1 MSIESFRDPLWGVL
15 LRLAINVVVLFVIIY
30 LIYARFT
37 KRRENVF
44 PFFLMGIMIFLICNL
59 LKNVEMHMGMALG
72 LFAIFSIIRF
82 RTENLVTKNMAYLF
96 TVIAVSVIN
105 AMFDFP
111 HPIRGT
117 ILINLIII
125 ITVLLL
131 EIAFSR
137 FGADTL
143 SKEEIKAE
151 KKALKEA
158 EKEAEKEAA
167 KKAGKKD
174 EKEKLFSRHRVMYDN
189 LQLLNP
195 GRKDELLKD
204 ISTRTGIKIDKVK
217 IIKIDL
223 ISGNA
228 LLDVYFKKKSDEA
241 EV

>member
-1 MSIESFRDPLWGVL
+1 MPIESFKDPLWGVL
-15 LRLAINVVVLFVIIY
+15 LRLAINLAVLFVIIY

-96 TVIAVSVIN
+96 TVIGVSVIN
-105 AMFDFP
+105 AMFEFP

-125 ITVLLL
+125 LTVLLL
-131 EIAFSR
+131 EIAFSK
-137 FGADTL
+137 FGTDTL

-158 EKEAEKEAA
+158 EKEAEKNAA
-167 KKAGKKD
+167 KKS
-174 EKEKLFSRHRVMYDN
+174 EKEKSTGKHRVIYDN

-195 GRKDELLKD
+195 ARKDELLKD
-204 ISTRTGIKIDKVK
+204 ITSRTGIKIDKVK
-217 IIKIDL
+217 IVKIDL
-223 ISGNA
+223 VSVNA
-228 LLDVYFKKKSDEA
+228 VLDVYFKKKSDES